1 MRVLIIEDEAQAA
14 QHLERLLTL
23 LAPNLLV
30 LDKLDTVKRSVQ
42 WLKNNKAPDVIF
54 MDIQLADGIS
64 FSIFEQT
71 DVKVPVIF
79 TTAYDAYALK
89 AFKVNSVDYI
99 LKPVDKAELGAALD
113 KFRAMTG
120 NAETSRTML
129 NNIEE
134 AVKLLTRKYKSRF
147 VVKVGEHLRTIE
159 TDNVHFFY
167 SHEKVTFCVT
177 SDGRK
182 HILDFTMEQLEEMT
196 DPEVFFRINRKY
208 LISAK
213 AVSDI
218 ISYTNSRLKLVI
230 STSKDTDIIVARERV
245 QDFRN
250 WLDR

>member
-1 MRVLIIEDEAQAA
+1 
-14 QHLERLLTL
+14 
-23 LAPNLLV
+23 
-30 LDKLDTVKRSVQ
+30 
-42 WLKNNKAPDVIF
+42 
-54 MDIQLADGIS
+54 
-64 FSIFEQT
+64 
-71 DVKVPVIF
+71 
-79 TTAYDAYALK
+79 
-89 AFKVNSVDYI
+89 
-99 LKPVDKAELGAALD
+99 
-113 KFRAMTG
+113 
-120 NAETSRTML
+120 ML